1 MRIVAQLRPL
11 VDALP
16 SVRVLHLVR
25 SPHSVVASRLRIKEF
40 YAVGSEWNDDGTR
53 LGVVNNVC
61 DGMAAKL
68 NASAELP
75 ALRAGGLLELTYESL
90 LASPLQRIRSVYGWL
105 GFTEEVPAVV
115 RANLLR
121 CAVGD
126 ARAHGAGERLRVD
139 EPPRAASALR
149 AHSVARARL
158 GLEGRWQKRK
168 VSFDGCAGSNKTL
181 PLPQPVRDAIA
192 LRPSCVAVFLHYA
205 FPPPDY
211 EGAKRRALAF
221 DVDVI
226 KNTLGV
232 SFGPLA
238 PEPSAAYQP

>member
-1 MRIVAQLRPL
+1 MPRATPPVAARPRTGRPVECVRIVAQLRPL

-192 LRPSCVAVFLHYA
+192 LRPSCAAVFLHYA

-221 DVDVI
+221 
-226 KNTLGV
+226 
-232 SFGPLA
+232 
-238 PEPSAAYQP
+238 

>member
-1 MRIVAQLRPL
+1 MNARANPPVAARPRTGRPVECVRIVAQLRPL

-205 FPPPDY
+205 FPPLDY

-221 DVDVI
+221 
-226 KNTLGV
+226 
-232 SFGPLA
+232 
-238 PEPSAAYQP
+238 

>member
-25 SPHSVVASRLRIKEF
+25 SPHSVVASRQRIKEF

-126 ARAHGAGERLRVD
+126 L
-139 EPPRAASALR
+139 PRRCEHHVL
-149 AHSVARARL
+149 
-158 GLEGRWQKRK
+158 
-168 VSFDGCAGSNKTL
+168 
-181 PLPQPVRDAIA
+181 
-192 LRPSCVAVFLHYA
+192 
-205 FPPPDY
+205 
-211 EGAKRRALAF
+211 
-221 DVDVI
+221 
-226 KNTLGV
+226 
-232 SFGPLA
+232 
-238 PEPSAAYQP
+238 

>member
-1 MRIVAQLRPL
+1 MNLFSPR
-11 VDALP
+11 
-16 SVRVLHLVR
+16 R
-25 SPHSVVASRLRIKEF
+25 SSA
-40 YAVGSEWNDDGTR
+40 YAPCTAGS
-53 LGVVNNVC
+53 
-61 DGMAAKL
+61 
-68 NASAELP
+68 
-75 ALRAGGLLELTYESL
+75 
-90 LASPLQRIRSVYGWL
+90 ASPKRCPPSY
-105 GFTEEVPAVV
+105 VPTC
-115 RANLLR
+115 
-121 CAVGD
+121 CA
-126 ARAHGAGERLRVD
+126 APSATRAHGAGERLRVD

-221 DVDVI
+221 
-226 KNTLGV
+226 
-232 SFGPLA
+232 
-238 PEPSAAYQP
+238 

>member
-1 MRIVAQLRPL
+1 
-11 VDALP
+11 
-16 SVRVLHLVR
+16 
-25 SPHSVVASRLRIKEF
+25 VVASRLRIKEF

-149 AHSVARARL
+149 AHSIARARL

-181 PLPQPVRDAIA
+181 PLPLPVRDAIA

-205 FPPPDY
+205 FPPLDY

-221 DVDVI
+221 
-226 KNTLGV
+226 
-232 SFGPLA
+232 
-238 PEPSAAYQP
+238 

>member
-1 MRIVAQLRPL
+1 MNARATPPAARPRTGRPVECVRIVAQLRPL

-16 SVRVLHLVR
+16 SVRVLHLMR

-221 DVDVI
+221 
-226 KNTLGV
+226 
-232 SFGPLA
+232 
-238 PEPSAAYQP
+238 